1 LAEEEKAMSR
11 FLKLA
16 DAAPIERSAARI
28 VLAAAIERHAEAT
41 RELAANE
48 AAQLK
53 AEAAR
58 GEAADAVERAQ
69 LALEEAKSAA
79 AKHLTRTIMGTA
91 GDAPQ
96 SIKDARAALTDATDS
111 LEVAGEAFDALVK
124 ERPSVAQEVSFA
136 QFGLRD
142 KLRDLVRSDLAVK
155 ELVERY
161 TELHRR
167 AVDVRRALEL
177 LDRNSMIPDEFRG
190 WNVEREWPDL
200 QAAASWRAA
209 ISALESDADA
219 PLPIA
224 PQAGLRSV
232 A

>member
-16 DAAPIERSAARI
+16 DTAPTARSPARI
-28 VLAAAIERHAEAT
+28 ALGAAIERHAEAT

-48 AAQLK
+48 QAQLK
-53 AEAAR
+53 AEGAK

-69 LALEEAKSAA
+69 RALEEAKSNAA
-79 AKHLTRTIMGTA
+79 RHLTRTIMGDA
-91 GDAPQ
+91 GAPPVSIRDA
-96 SIKDARAALTDATDS
+96 SAALTDATDA

-136 QFGLRD
+136 QFGLRG
-142 KLRDLVRSDLAVK
+142 KLRDVVRSDLAVK

-167 AVDVRRALEL
+167 AVDVRRAVEW
-177 LDRNSMIPDEFRG
+177 LDRNSMTPDEFKG
-190 WNVEREWPDL
+190 WHVEREWPDL
-200 QAAASWRAA
+200 QVAASWRAA
-209 ISALESDADA
+209 IAALESDADA

-224 PQAGLRSV
+224 AQAGLRSV

>member
-1 LAEEEKAMSR
+1 MSKG

-16 DAAPIERSAARI
+16 EAAPIERSAARI
-28 VLAAAIERHAEAT
+28 VLAAAIERHATAT

-69 LALEEAKSAA
+69 RALEEAKSAA

-91 GDAPQ
+91 GDAPK
-96 SIKDARAALTDATDS
+96 SIKDARAALIDATDTF
-111 LEVAGEAFDALVK
+111 EVAGEAYDALVQQ
-124 ERPSVAQEVSFA
+124 RPSLAQEASFA

-142 KLRDLVRSDLAVK
+142 KLRDLVRSDPAVK
-155 ELVERY
+155 QLIEHY

-167 AVDVRRALEL
+167 AVDVRRALEW
-177 LDRNSMIPDEFRG
+177 LDRNSMIGDEFKS

-200 QAAASWRAA
+200 QVAVSWRAA
-209 ISALESDADA
+209 IAALESDSNS
-219 PLPIA
+219 PLPTG
-224 PQAGLRSV
+224 PAGLKAV

>member
-1 LAEEEKAMSR
+1 MSR

-16 DAAPIERSAARI
+16 DAAPTERSPARI
-28 VLAAAIERHAEAT
+28 ALAAAIERHATGT

-48 AAQLK
+48 QAQLK
-53 AEAAR
+53 AETAK
-58 GEAADAVERAQ
+58 GEAADAVERARR
-69 LALEEAKSAA
+69 ALEEAKSNAA
-79 AKHLTRTIMGTA
+79 RHLTRTMM
-91 GDAPQ
+91 GDAGAPPV

-124 ERPSVAQEVSFA
+124 QRPSLGQEVSFA

-167 AVDVRRALEL
+167 AVDVRRALEW
-177 LDRNSMIPDEFRG
+177 LDRNSMIADEFKG
-190 WNVEREWPDL
+190 WHVEREWPDL
-200 QAAASWRAA
+200 QVAVSWRAA
-209 ISALESDADA
+209 IAALESNPDTA
-219 PLPIA
+219 LPIA
-224 PQAGLRSV
+224 AHPGLKAV
-232 A
+232 V